1 MVDALIHH
9 YDRTGALGGGG
20 WSQAKID
27 RIDTDSLYLEFS
39 LEPKEADKQVDRWS
53 VELAP
58 F

>member
-20 WSQAKID
+20 WSQAKIG

-39 LEPKEADKQVDRWS
+39 LEPKEADK
-53 VELAP
+53 
-58 F
+58 